1 MNEEGSKSF
10 TLDTGDLVNLAKNA
24 ALVGIAALL
33 TYVGENISSV
43 DLGTAGVMLVPVV
56 SVGIDTLVKW
66 IKNNT
71 KKEENV

>member
-10 TLDTGDLVNLAKNA
+10 TLNTSDLVNLAKNA
-24 ALVGIAALL
+24 ALVGLAAVL
-33 TYVGENISSV
+33 TYLGENITDV
-43 DLGTAGVMLVPVV
+43 DLGSSGVMLVPVI

-71 KKEENV
+71 KKEKDV